1 MNDELIKDKLMDIY
15 NKMYRHFGPR
25 HWWPADTP
33 FEVAIG
39 AILTQNVAWRN
50 VEKAISNLKNS
61 NMLEI
66 GSIARANQEELAQLI
81 RPTRYYNIKAKKLQ
95 AFCRH
100 VIDNYDGS
108 LELLFKKE
116 LWSLRDELLS
126 IYGIGEETADSI
138 LLYAAQKPVFVV
150 DAYTKRIFS
159 RLAMVEPDI
168 EYRPLQRF
176 FMDNIPPDLA
186 LYNEYHALIVALG
199 NNYCANKK
207 PLCSK
212 CPLEQLCSFP
222 SKL

>member
-1 MNDELIKDKLMDIY
+1 M
-15 NKMYRHFGPR
+15 
-25 HWWPADTP
+25 
-33 FEVAIG
+33 
-39 AILTQNVAWRN
+39 
-50 VEKAISNLKNS
+50 KNS

-199 NNYCANKK
+199 NNYCANKNR
-207 PLCSK
+207 CAANVH
-212 CPLEQLCSFP
+212 
-222 SKL
+222 